1 MRKSV
6 VLITF
11 LVLLPFPC
19 LSEKYIVPFSGG
31 IFGKHSNYPDV
42 IINEICIHNVGY
54 LVTDNGHV
62 VVAVDQNNNPLV
74 CKVKDKSKEK

>member
-1 MRKSV
+1 MKK
-6 VLITF
+6 LMILF
-11 LVLLPFPC
+11 AILMAFPC
-19 LSEKYIVPFSGG
+19 LAEKYIVPFSGG
-31 IFGKHSNYPDV
+31 ILDKYSNYPDV
-42 IINEICIHNVGY
+42 IINEICIHNVRY

>member
-1 MRKSV
+1 MRKIV

-19 LSEKYIVPFSGG
+19 LSEKYIVPFSSGT
-31 IFGKHSNYPDV
+31 FGKHSNYPDV

-62 VVAVDQNNNPLV
+62 VVAVDENNNPLV
-74 CKVKDKSKEK
+74 CKIKDKSKEK

>member
-1 MRKSV
+1 MRKIV

-19 LSEKYIVPFSGG
+19 LAEKYVVPFSGG
-31 IFGKHSNYPDV
+31 IFDKHSNYPDV
-42 IINEICIHNVGY
+42 VISETCIHNVGY